1 LNALL
6 MDAVE
11 FDMERLARINAT
23 VDLIPQSTRM
33 SMQLRKIEYLWIRPS
48 QDIGKIA
55 SGLYHKLPSVIRY
68 LVSGLGSQKEASE
81 LTSYLLF
88 DPEFCGALSKLGRED
103 ALANREAVIKFFTA

>member
-1 LNALL
+1 MDPIAL
-6 MDAVE
+6 E
-11 FDMERLARINAT
+11 
-23 VDLIPQSTRM
+23 VDK

-55 SGLYHKLPSVIRY
+55 AGLYHKLPSVIRY

-88 DPEFCGALSKLGRED
+88 DPEFCGELSRLGRED
-103 ALANREAVIKFFTA
+103 ALSNREAITKFFTA